1 MSVGSVVFHERAAW
15 RTGRTVSP
23 TLAFEDGTARVRPY
37 AVCRYPNAI
46 VTRVRLRFPLIAV
59 LLFATNAATQSR
71 MIHLGAR
78 ATSMGGAFT
87 GVADD
92 STAFYWNPAGIAF
105 GAFLGAGIYHGREQ
119 SDRGGRMFEDR
130 ASGLSLEYTFM
141 GVAFTQFRQSV
152 GVDSDHR
159 GLDTFDVAV
168 SVLQS
173 LPIDNL
179 VVAANVH
186 YLSGTTSLGDVQSG
200 SSSWDVD
207 LGVMYEHNGFFRAG
221 LMLSH
226 LREARFVL
234 PDDERL
240 RVPRHARAG
249 ISFRLPQS
257 FLIAFDADLSTQGP
271 SSDTWREISLG
282 AEKGFLDRRLFI
294 RGGLRAEAGSN
305 LGSRPALSLGV
316 GVQFWKLELEAA
328 YLASSSSRDEA
339 YWVGLSLA
347 R

>member
-1 MSVGSVVFHERAAW
+1 M
-15 RTGRTVSP
+15 
-23 TLAFEDGTARVRPY
+23 
-37 AVCRYPNAI
+37 
-46 VTRVRLRFPLIAV
+46 RLRLPLIAV

-71 MIHLGAR
+71 VMHLGAR
-78 ATSMGGAFT
+78 AASMGGAFT

-92 STAFYWNPAGIAF
+92 ATAFYWNPAGIAL
-105 GAFLGAGIYHGREQ
+105 GAFLGAGMYHGREH
-119 SDRGGRMFEDR
+119 SDRGGSVFEDR

-152 GVDSDHR
+152 GVDGDHR

-179 VVAANVH
+179 VVAGTIH
-186 YLSGTTSLGDVQSG
+186 YLSGTTSLGDMESG
-200 SSSWDVD
+200 SNSWDVD
-207 LGVMYEHNGFFRAG
+207 LGVMYERNGVFRVG

-234 PDDERL
+234 PNDERL

-249 ISFRLPQS
+249 ISVRLPQS

-271 SSDTWREISLG
+271 SSDPWREISLG
-282 AEKGFLDRRLFI
+282 AEKGLLDRRLFI
-294 RGGLRAEAGSN
+294 RAGLRAEVGSN
-305 LGSRPALSLGV
+305 LGSRPALSLGA

-328 YLASSSSRDEA
+328 YRASSSHRDEA
-339 YWVGLSLA
+339 YWIGLSLA

>member
-1 MSVGSVVFHERAAW
+1 
-15 RTGRTVSP
+15 
-23 TLAFEDGTARVRPY
+23 
-37 AVCRYPNAI
+37 
-46 VTRVRLRFPLIAV
+46 
-59 LLFATNAATQSR
+59 
-71 MIHLGAR
+71 
-78 ATSMGGAFT
+78 MGGAFT

-92 STAFYWNPAGIAF
+92 ATAFYWNPAGIAL
-105 GAFLGAGIYHGREQ
+105 GAFLGAGMYHGREH
-119 SDRGGRMFEDR
+119 SDRGGSVFEDR

-152 GVDSDHR
+152 GVDGDHR

-179 VVAANVH
+179 VVAGTIH
-186 YLSGTTSLGDVQSG
+186 YLSGTTSLGDMESG
-200 SSSWDVD
+200 SNSWDVD
-207 LGVMYEHNGFFRAG
+207 LAVMYERNGVFRVG

-234 PDDERL
+234 PNDERL

-249 ISFRLPQS
+249 ISVRLPQS

-271 SSDTWREISLG
+271 SSDPWREISLG
-282 AEKGFLDRRLFI
+282 AEKGLLDRRLFI
-294 RGGLRAEAGSN
+294 RAGLRAEVGSN
-305 LGSRPALSLGV
+305 LGSRPALSLGA

-328 YLASSSSRDEA
+328 YRASSSHRDEA
-339 YWVGLSLA
+339 YWIGLSLA

>member
-1 MSVGSVVFHERAAW
+1 M
-15 RTGRTVSP
+15 
-23 TLAFEDGTARVRPY
+23 
-37 AVCRYPNAI
+37 
-46 VTRVRLRFPLIAV
+46 RLQLPLIAV

-71 MIHLGAR
+71 VMHLGAR
-78 ATSMGGAFT
+78 AASMGGAFT

-92 STAFYWNPAGIAF
+92 ATAFYWNPAGIAL
-105 GAFLGAGIYHGREQ
+105 GAFLGAGMYHGREH
-119 SDRGGRMFEDR
+119 SDRGGSVFEDR

-152 GVDSDHR
+152 GVDGDHR

-179 VVAANVH
+179 VVAGTIH
-186 YLSGTTSLGDVQSG
+186 YLSGTTSLGDMESG
-200 SSSWDVD
+200 SNSWDVD
-207 LGVMYEHNGFFRAG
+207 LGVMYERNGVFRVG

-234 PDDERL
+234 PNDERL

-249 ISFRLPQS
+249 ISVRLPQS

-271 SSDTWREISLG
+271 SSDPWREISLG
-282 AEKGFLDRRLFI
+282 AEKGLLDRRLFI
-294 RGGLRAEAGSN
+294 RAGLRAEVGSN
-305 LGSRPALSLGV
+305 LGSRPALSLGA

-328 YLASSSSRDEA
+328 YRASSSHRDEA
-339 YWVGLSLA
+339 YWIGLSLA

>member
-1 MSVGSVVFHERAAW
+1 
-15 RTGRTVSP
+15 
-23 TLAFEDGTARVRPY
+23 
-37 AVCRYPNAI
+37 
-46 VTRVRLRFPLIAV
+46 LIAV

-71 MIHLGAR
+71 GMHLGAR
-78 ATSMGGAFT
+78 AASMGGAFT

-92 STAFYWNPAGIAF
+92 ATAFYWNPAGIAL
-105 GAFLGAGIYHGREQ
+105 GAFLGAGMYHGREH
-119 SDRGGRMFEDR
+119 SDRGGSVFEDR

-152 GVDSDHR
+152 GVDGDHR

-179 VVAANVH
+179 VVAGTIH
-186 YLSGTTSLGDVQSG
+186 YLSGTTSLGDMESG
-200 SSSWDVD
+200 SNSWDVD
-207 LGVMYEHNGFFRAG
+207 LGVMYERNGVFRVG

-234 PDDERL
+234 PNDERL

-249 ISFRLPQS
+249 ISVRLPQS
-257 FLIAFDADLSTQGP
+257 FLIAFDSDLSTQGP
-271 SSDTWREISLG
+271 SSDPWREISLG
-282 AEKGFLDRRLFI
+282 AEKGLLDRRLFI
-294 RGGLRAEAGSN
+294 RAGLRAEVGSN
-305 LGSRPALSLGV
+305 LGSRPALSLGA

-328 YLASSSSRDEA
+328 YRASSSHRDEA
-339 YWVGLSLA
+339 YWIGLSLA